1 MSKEKNVL
9 FKLTDKS
16 GGSHYYVKTDPNQTL
31 ARFVQS
37 VKLNAKYD
45 EWLNVYEDIML
56 QNKAAIRLSEIY
68 LVQEI
73 RTQEK

>member
-1 MSKEKNVL
+1 MSEEKIL
-9 FKLTDKS
+9 YKLTDKS

-56 QNKAAIRLSEIY
+56 RNKAAVRLSEIY

>member
-1 MSKEKNVL
+1 MNEEKIL
-9 FKLTDKS
+9 YKLTDKS
-16 GGSHYYVKTDPNQTL
+16 GGSHYYVKTDTNQTL
-31 ARFVQS
+31 ARFAQS

-56 QNKAAIRLSEIY
+56 RNKAAVRLSEIY

-73 RTQEK
+73 GGKTE

>member
-1 MSKEKNVL
+1 MSKEKKVL
-9 FKLTDKS
+9 YKLTDKS
-16 GGSHYYVKTDPNQTL
+16 GGSPYNVKTDPNQTL

-45 EWLNVYEDIML
+45 EWLSVYEDIML
-56 QNKAAIRLSEIY
+56 RNKAAIRLSEIY

-73 RTQEK
+73 GT